1 MLRWIR
7 SSRVVFA
14 KMRTAV
20 LIAGLMTLAIAGCGG
35 DDESPAGSGGAGS
48 SGGAQLTG
56 PLTFTRGG
64 GIAGRTDKLVV
75 QPDGSGSLTTRSG
88 GERAVKLEAAEL
100 QTIAD
105 DAASADLA
113 GLPEDSTA
121 GQPQP
126 DAFGYRVAYDG
137 ATVTTESGSIPDRMG
152 PLVATLS
159 KIVDRLGAK

>member
-1 MLRWIR
+1 MLRR
-7 SSRVVFA
+7 TRNSRVVFA

-35 DDESPAGSGGAGS
+35 DDESPAEPGG
-48 SGGAQLTG
+48 SGGAQLAG

-88 GERAVKLEAAEL
+88 GERAVKLEPAEL

-105 DAASADLA
+105 NADSADLA

-121 GQPQP
+121 GRTPP
-126 DAFGYRVAYDG
+126 DAFGYRVVYDG
-137 ATVTTESGSIPDRMG
+137 ATVTTESGSVPDRMG

>member
-1 MLRWIR
+1 MLRRIR
-7 SSRVVFA
+7 NPRVGFA
-14 KMRTAV
+14 KMRSAV

-35 DDESPAGSGGAGS
+35 DDESPADPGGSGGAELS
-48 SGGAQLTG
+48 G

-75 QPDGSGSLTTRSG
+75 RPDGSGSLTTRSG

-105 DAASADLA
+105 DAQSADLA

-121 GQPQP
+121 GRPQP
-126 DAFGYRVAYDG
+126 DAFGYRVVYDG

-159 KIVDRLGAK
+159 KVVDRLGAK

>member
-1 MLRWIR
+1 MLRRIR

-35 DDESPAGSGGAGS
+35 DDESPADPGGTD
-48 SGGAQLTG
+48 GAQLAG

-88 GERAVKLEAAEL
+88 GERAVKLEPTEL
-100 QTIAD
+100 QRIAD
-105 DAASADLA
+105 DVDSADLA

-121 GQPQP
+121 GRTQP

-137 ATVTTESGSIPDRMG
+137 ATVTTESGSVPDRMG
-152 PLVATLS
+152 ALVATLS
-159 KIVDRLGAK
+159 KVVDRLGAK